1 MGCVGCRRTRAGGYA
16 RGRGS
21 PMTMVRGA
29 ANHHRARPVVRRMS
43 AHAAVVASVVI
54 RAEAPRETRKAEQ
67 GEGEEKDRRLHARD
81 QSRPHAIGASFER
94 HATNDLAPSLA
105 PTPGPARPVHGRSS
119 PTNVGQS
126 PASPDAPP
134 DRVGRGGVRGLRA
147 SRPAPRKPLRAL
159 PRARSR
165 ASRPAR
171 TARRRQPPP
180 ADRSST

>member
-1 MGCVGCRRTRAGGYA
+1 MGCVGCLRTRTGGYA

-21 PMTMVRGA
+21 RMTMVRGT

-43 AHAAVVASVVI
+43 AHAAVVAGIVI
-54 RAEAPRETRKAEQ
+54 RAEAPRETREAEQ

-81 QSRPHAIGASFER
+81 QSRHHAIGASFEQPV
-94 HATNDLAPSLA
+94 TNNLAPPPA
-105 PTPGPARPVHGRSS
+105 PTPGPEPPVHGRSS
-119 PTNVGQS
+119 PTNVGPWTATRR
-126 PASPDAPP
+126 PARP
-134 DRVGRGGVRGLRA
+134 RGPRRGPGVPA
-147 SRPAPRKPLRAL
+147 SRPVQRKPLRAL
-159 PRARSR
+159 PRARWR